1 MWLDDI
7 APQSIAGCKILVAR
21 FSMPTGAA
29 GRRMA
34 KPGNMVCGRHAE
46 RYHAEPD
53 HFSMLTPYPLTI
65 IGVSIAVLELVAIIA
80 AVHAL
85 MNSRTSQ
92 GSIAWAISLIAFPII
107 SLPLYAV
114 FGRGKFRGYVDARR
128 AGELEIQ
135 HVAAQLAERYA
146 APLRAGFSRHEASYA
161 TFERLAKM
169 PFTRCNQVSLLV
181 DGEAT
186 FAAIFAGI
194 RAATRYVLVQFFI
207 LRDDALGVGLA
218 TLLEQ
223 KARAGVSVY
232 LLYDE
237 IGSRKLSHAY
247 LDRLAKAGIHVSAF
261 RTTQGRANRLQVN
274 FRNHR
279 KVVVVDGHSAYIGGH
294 NVGEEYVGRHP
305 RLTPWRD
312 THLQIRGPAAMA
324 TQLAFVEDWYWATR
338 QVPDLD
344 WVPDTV
350 CTPGQRVLILPT
362 GPADMLDTCVLFFVQ
377 AINTAQQRIWITSP
391 YFVPDEMVV
400 AALQLAALRGVD
412 VRIMLPAHP
421 DHRLVHLAGLAF
433 VQETVSAG
441 VQLFR
446 YQSGFLHQKVLLV
459 DNDLAAVGTANLD
472 NRSFRLNFEFTA
484 LVADRVFAAQV
495 ADMLSSD
502 FAHCRRVAAD
512 ELESRPLAVRVAARA
527 ARLLA
532 PVL

>member
-1 MWLDDI
+1 
-7 APQSIAGCKILVAR
+7 
-21 FSMPTGAA
+21 MP
-29 GRRMA
+29 
-34 KPGNMVCGRHAE
+34 AE
-46 RYHAEPD
+46 YL
-53 HFSMLTPYPLTI
+53 FTL
-65 IGVSIAVLELVAIIA
+65 IGVSIAVLELLAIIA

-135 HVAAQLAERYA
+135 HVAAQLADHYA
-146 APLRAGFSRHEASYA
+146 APLRAGFSRHEASYT

-169 PFTRCNQVSLLV
+169 PFTRCNQVDLLV

-207 LRDDALGVGLA
+207 IRDDALGGELA
-218 TLLEQ
+218 ALLEQ
-223 KARAGVSVY
+223 KARAGVAVC

-237 IGSRKLSHAY
+237 IGSHKLSRAY
-247 LDRLAKAGIHVSAF
+247 LDRLAKAGIHVSPF

-305 RLTPWRD
+305 RLSPWRD
-312 THLQIRGPAAMA
+312 THLHIRGPAAMA

-338 QVPDLD
+338 QVPELD

-412 VRIMLPAHP
+412 VRIMLPEHP

-446 YQSGFLHQKVLLV
+446 YQSGFLHQKVVLV

-484 LVADRVFAAQV
+484 LVADHGFAAQV
-495 ADMLSSD
+495 ADMLRSD
-502 FAHCRRVAAD
+502 FEHCRRVAAD
-512 ELESRPLAVRVAARA
+512 ELESRALAVRVAARA

>member
-1 MWLDDI
+1 
-7 APQSIAGCKILVAR
+7 
-21 FSMPTGAA
+21 MPT
-29 GRRMA
+29 
-34 KPGNMVCGRHAE
+34 E
-46 RYHAEPD
+46 YL
-53 HFSMLTPYPLTI
+53 LTL
-65 IGVSIAVLELVAIIA
+65 IGVSIAVLELLAIIA
-80 AVHAL
+80 AAHAL
-85 MNSRTSQ
+85 MNARTSQ
-92 GSIAWAISLIAFPII
+92 GSIAWAMSLIAFPII

-135 HVAAQLAERYA
+135 HIAAQLADRYA
-146 APLRAGFSRHEASYA
+146 APLRAGFSPHEASYA

-169 PFTRCNQVSLLV
+169 PFTCCNQTRLLV

-186 FAAIFAGI
+186 FAAIFDGV
-194 RAATRYVLVQFFI
+194 RAATRYLLVQFFI
-207 LRDDALGVGLA
+207 IRDDSLGGGLA

-237 IGSRKLSHAY
+237 IGSHKLRRAY
-247 LDRLAKAGIHVSAF
+247 LDRLAQAGIHVSPF
-261 RTTQGRANRLQVN
+261 RTTRGRANRLQIN

-279 KVVVVDGHSAYIGGH
+279 KVVVVDGHTAYVGGH
-294 NVGEEYVGRHP
+294 NVGEEYLGRHP
-305 RLTPWRD
+305 RLAPWRD
-312 THLQIRGPAAMA
+312 THLESQGPAALA

-338 QVPDLD
+338 QVPELG
-344 WVPDTV
+344 WVPKTV
-350 CTPGQRVLILPT
+350 CTPGQRLLILPT
-362 GPADMLDTCVLFFVQ
+362 GPADVLDTCALFFVQ
-377 AINTAQQRIWITSP
+377 AINTAQRRIWITSP

-400 AALQLAALRGVD
+400 GALQLAALRGVD
-412 VRIMLPAHP
+412 VRIMLPEHP
-421 DHRLVHLAGLAF
+421 DHRLVHAAGLSF
-433 VQETVSAG
+433 VHETVSAG

-459 DNDLAAVGTANLD
+459 DDDLAAIGTANLD

-484 LVADRVFAAQV
+484 LVADQGFAAQV

-502 FAHCRRVAAD
+502 FEHCRRVAAD
-512 ELESRPLAVRVAARA
+512 ELDSRPLAVRVAARA

>member
-1 MWLDDI
+1 
-7 APQSIAGCKILVAR
+7 
-21 FSMPTGAA
+21 MPTQ
-29 GRRMA
+29 
-34 KPGNMVCGRHAE
+34 
-46 RYHAEPD
+46 YL
-53 HFSMLTPYPLTI
+53 LTL
-65 IGVSIAVLELVAIIA
+65 IGVSIAVLELLAIIA

-135 HVAAQLAERYA
+135 HIAAQLADRYA

-169 PFTRCNQVSLLV
+169 PFTRCNQARLLV

-186 FAAIFAGI
+186 FAAIFAGV

-207 LRDDALGVGLA
+207 IRDDALGADLA

-223 KARAGVSVY
+223 KARAGVPVY

-237 IGSRKLSHAY
+237 IGSHKLSHAY
-247 LDRLAKAGIHVSAF
+247 LDRLAGAGIHVSAF
-261 RTTQGRANRLQVN
+261 RTTQGRANRLQIN

-279 KVVVVDGHSAYIGGH
+279 KVVVVDGQSAYIGGH

-312 THLQIRGPAAMA
+312 THLHIQGPAAMA

-338 QVPDLD
+338 QVPELD
-344 WVPDTV
+344 WVPNTV

-362 GPADMLDTCVLFFVQ
+362 GPADVLDTCVLFFVQ
-377 AINTAQQRIWITSP
+377 AINAAQQRIWITSP

-412 VRIMLPAHP
+412 VRIMLPEHP
-421 DHRLVHLAGLAF
+421 DHRLVYLAGLAF

-484 LVADRVFAAQV
+484 LIADHVFAAQV

-512 ELESRPLAVRVAARA
+512 ELEVRPLAVRVAARA

>member
-1 MWLDDI
+1 
-7 APQSIAGCKILVAR
+7 
-21 FSMPTGAA
+21 MPTQ
-29 GRRMA
+29 
-34 KPGNMVCGRHAE
+34 
-46 RYHAEPD
+46 YL
-53 HFSMLTPYPLTI
+53 LTL
-65 IGVSIAVLELVAIIA
+65 IGVSIAVLELLAIIA
-80 AVHAL
+80 ALHAL
-85 MNSRTSQ
+85 MNARTSQ

-135 HVAAQLAERYA
+135 HIAAHLADRYA
-146 APLRAGFSRHEASYA
+146 APLRAGFSPHEASYA

-169 PFTRCNQVSLLV
+169 PFTRCNQARLLV

-186 FAAIFAGI
+186 FAAIFDGV

-207 LRDDALGVGLA
+207 IRDDSLGAGLA

-237 IGSRKLSHAY
+237 IGSHKLSRAY
-247 LDRLAKAGIHVSAF
+247 LEQLTEAGIRVSPF
-261 RTTQGRANRLQVN
+261 RTTQGRANRLQIN

-279 KVVVVDGHSAYIGGH
+279 KVVVVDGHTAYVGGH
-294 NVGEEYVGRHP
+294 NVGEEYLGRHS
-305 RLTPWRD
+305 RLAPWRD
-312 THLQIRGPAAMA
+312 THLEIQGPAALA

-338 QVPDLD
+338 QVPELG
-344 WVPDTV
+344 WVPITV
-350 CTPGQRVLILPT
+350 CSPGQRILILPT
-362 GPADMLDTCVLFFVQ
+362 GPADVLDTCVLFFVQ

-400 AALQLAALRGVD
+400 GALQLAALRGVD

-421 DHRLVHLAGLAF
+421 DHRLVHLAGLSF
-433 VQETVSAG
+433 VRETVSAG

-459 DNDLAAVGTANLD
+459 DDNLAAIGTANLD

-484 LVADRVFAAQV
+484 LVADQAFTAQV
-495 ADMLSSD
+495 ADMLSED
-502 FAHCRRVAAD
+502 FEHCRRVDPD
-512 ELESRPLAVRVAARA
+512 ELDSRPLAIRVAARA